1 MSIAF
6 WYFWYL
12 RFPTFLCSKTTHGE
26 LPMSEDMTFK
36 SVPYKAEG
44 GHEVST
50 YPDYP
55 RTSGNY
61 TFWHFWCLQFSAFLW
76 HKIRM
81 FHIKVCVLMRELPMS
96 EDMTLAPISRLS

>member
-36 SVPYKAEG
+36 SVPYKAERNLAK
-44 GHEVST
+44 ECPITENFDASAPLLKST
-50 YPDYP
+50 
-55 RTSGNY
+55 T
-61 TFWHFWCLQFSAFLW
+61 
-76 HKIRM
+76 
-81 FHIKVCVLMRELPMS
+81 LME
-96 EDMTLAPISRLS
+96 